1 MKTTSAIFIGIVIGL
16 LSGVGIFQISIA
28 GEVSRHDVQIK
39 QLESATIENRR
50 AFDERLGNLLRLVEV
65 QVASEKE
72 LISLVR
78 EQIRF
83 LERVDNRKES
93 NK

>member
-1 MKTTSAIFIGIVIGL
+1 MSDKMKTPMAVFTGLIIGL

-28 GEVSRHDVQIK
+28 GEVAKHDVKII
-39 QLESATIENRR
+39 QLETATLENRR

-65 QVASEKE
+65 QVAAERE

-78 EQIRF
+78 EQIRI
-83 LERVDNRKES
+83 LERTTK
-93 NK
+93 